1 MKQCRLTKVL
11 TILAVAT
18 SVALIAPK
26 AQAFTSFDTPEANLT
41 GATSLARTVAMF
53 DLLDSSRSSAAAR
66 VLTEPFAGAQATT
79 AVSDFTT
86 NVLELSEASL
96 IGLQGSET
104 LVFFNAADTAT
115 TTSLTVTG
123 LLPTSAGTPEALIG
137 IDFRP
142 ENGLLYGITLEDSV
156 YTIDPTTGA
165 ATLVSTLAIAFP
177 GGSASGV
184 DFNPVA
190 DRLRL
195 VSRAGD
201 NFRVNVDT
209 GETFEDTPYAYVDG
223 TDTTPFVSGV
233 AYTNSLATA
242 TSTQLY
248 GIDYEQDSL
257 VLVSNPNAGE
267 VSTVGLLGPLEED
280 EDGEPVKTV
289 DFGQFIGFDILSD
302 FDGDNLAFAL
312 TGSDLY
318 TIDLSTGLAT
328 SVGTVGD
335 GSFDFVGLAAVP
347 IPEPSTGTL
356 MGFGALALFSRLR
369 KRSHAK

>member
-1 MKQCRLTKVL
+1 
-11 TILAVAT
+11 
-18 SVALIAPK
+18 
-26 AQAFTSFDTPEANLT
+26 
-41 GATSLARTVAMF
+41 MF

-165 ATLVSTLAIAFP
+165 ATLVSTLATAFP
-177 GGSASGV
+177 GGSSSGV

-195 VSRAGD
+195 VSRFGE
-201 NFRVNVDT
+201 NYRVNVDT
-209 GETFEDTPYAYVDG
+209 GETFVDT
-223 TDTTPFVSGV
+223 
-233 AYTNSLATA
+233 
-242 TSTQLY
+242 
-248 GIDYEQDSL
+248 
-257 VLVSNPNAGE
+257 
-267 VSTVGLLGPLEED
+267 
-280 EDGEPVKTV
+280 
-289 DFGQFIGFDILSD
+289 
-302 FDGDNLAFAL
+302 
-312 TGSDLY
+312 
-318 TIDLSTGLAT
+318 
-328 SVGTVGD
+328 
-335 GSFDFVGLAAVP
+335 
-347 IPEPSTGTL
+347 
-356 MGFGALALFSRLR
+356 
-369 KRSHAK
+369 